1 MIKLLNAVME
11 FSGSLNNQIPVWGVL
26 CAFLAGTYFIINMN
40 FKITLLEKE
49 IQEQKKT
56 LAEIKS
62 LFYEFIKPK

>member
-1 MIKLLNAVME
+1 MNVLADITAS
-11 FSGSLNNQIPVWGVL
+11 FNNQIPAWGVL
-26 CAFLAGTYFIINMN
+26 CAFVAGTYFIINMN

-49 IQEQKKT
+49 MQEQKKT